1 MKTKIDII
9 LSKTEKV
16 SYGTSEQEIGK
27 SCREIKQLVSA
38 KEMKYKTLA
47 ALEEVKQEVIEI
59 FNREI
64 ESEDLAAAKLKAEN
78 EAK

>member
-1 MKTKIDII
+1 MKTKIDIT
-9 LSKTEKV
+9 LSNEVKV
-16 SYGTSEQEIGK
+16 SYGTTEQELGK
-27 SCREIKQLVSA
+27 SCREIKQHVSA

-64 ESEDLAAAKLKAEN
+64 ETEDLAAAKLKAEN
-78 EAK
+78 ETK